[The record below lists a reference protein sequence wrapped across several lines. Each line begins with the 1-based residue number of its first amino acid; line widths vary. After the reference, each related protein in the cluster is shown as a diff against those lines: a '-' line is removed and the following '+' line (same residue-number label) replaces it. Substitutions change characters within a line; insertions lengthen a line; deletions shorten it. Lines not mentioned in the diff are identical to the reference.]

1 MNPICLYFDLYIL
14 NRWHEKEEI
23 MFNPEKLLG
32 GLLMGGSR
40 RRSGLGSLLSSGAAL
55 GLAGVAMEAVEHFMD
70 KSKSS
75 ASGLPP
81 SGPPPFQSSPSP
93 QSPQAPGVSIPPPP
107 PGATVAAP
115 PPPPTSISIGPKS
128 VDAGK
133 ASQESVLLIRAM
145 IAAANADGVIDVKER
160 NRILKKLETV
170 GLSDQ
175 EHSFIVKE
183 LLSPAGLEDIVAH
196 VKSPEMAKM
205 VYTVSL
211 CAIEVDTDAERAYM
225 KTLAQQLSLNE
236 SDLNDIY
243 ETLKIEKP

>member
-1 MNPICLYFDLYIL
+1 
-14 NRWHEKEEI
+14 

-70 KSKSS
+70 KSKTPT
-75 ASGLPP
+75 SGSPP
-81 SGPPPFQSSPSP
+81 PGPPPVQTSASSQP
-93 QSPQAPGVSIPPPP
+93 PQAPGVSTPPPP
-107 PGATVAAP
+107 PGATGSTP
-115 PPPPTSISIGPKS
+115 PPPPSSQSIGSESAGSEKAGQ
-128 VDAGK
+128 DA
-133 ASQESVLLIRAM
+133 VLLIRAM
-145 IAAANADGVIDVKER
+145 IAAANADGVIDEEER

-170 GLSDQ
+170 DLSDQ

-183 LLSPAGLEDIVAH
+183 LLSPAGLEDIVAQ

-211 CAIEVDTDAERAYM
+211 LAIEVDTDAERTYM
-225 KTLAQQLSLNE
+225 KTLAQQLCLSD

-243 ETLKIEKP
+243 RTLKIEKY

>member
-1 MNPICLYFDLYIL
+1 
-14 NRWHEKEEI
+14 

-32 GLLMGGSR
+32 GLLMGDSR
-40 RRSGLGSLLSSGAAL
+40 RRSGLGSLISSGAAL

-93 QSPQAPGVSIPPPP
+93 QPPKSPGVSIPPPP
-107 PGATVAAP
+107 PGLKVAAP
-115 PPPPTSISIGPKS
+115 PPPPPYASIGSES
-128 VDAGK
+128 VDDGK
-133 ASQESVLLIRAM
+133 AAQKAVLLIRAM
-145 IAAANADGVIDVKER
+145 IAAANADGVIDKEER

-170 GLSDQ
+170 DLSDQ

-183 LLSPAGLEDIVAH
+183 LLSPAGLEDIVAQ
-196 VKSPEMAKM
+196 VKSPEMAKK

-211 CAIEVDTDAERAYM
+211 LAIEVDTDAERAYL
-225 KTLAQQLSLNE
+225 KTLAQELSLNE

-243 ETLKIEKP
+243 RTLKIEKP

>member
-1 MNPICLYFDLYIL
+1 
-14 NRWHEKEEI
+14 

-55 GLAGVAMEAVEHFMD
+55 GLAGVAMEAVEHFLD
-70 KSKSS
+70 KSKTS
-75 ASGLPP
+75 ASGFPP
-81 SGPPPFQSSPSP
+81 SAPPTIQTSAPSQP
-93 QSPQAPGVSIPPPP
+93 PKAPGASTPPPP
-107 PGATVAAP
+107 PGATAAAP
-115 PPPPTSISIGPKS
+115 PPPPSASVRS
-128 VDAGK
+128 ENVDATEAG
-133 ASQESVLLIRAM
+133 QEAVLLIRAM
-145 IAAANADGVIDVKER
+145 IAAANADGIIDEKER

-170 GLSDQ
+170 DLTGEEQ
-175 EHSFIVKE
+175 SFIVKE
-183 LLSPAGLEDIVAH
+183 LLSPVGLEDIVSQ

-211 CAIEVDTDAERAYM
+211 LAIEVDTDAERSYM

-243 ETLKIEKP
+243 RTLGIEKP

>member
-1 MNPICLYFDLYIL
+1 
-14 NRWHEKEEI
+14 

-55 GLAGVAMEAVEHFMD
+55 GLAGVAMEAVEHFLD
-70 KSKSS
+70 KSKTS

-81 SGPPPFQSSPSP
+81 SGPSPIQTSAPSQPPK
-93 QSPQAPGVSIPPPP
+93 APPGASTPPPP

-115 PPPPTSISIGPKS
+115 PPPPSASVRSES
-128 VDAGK
+128 VDATEAG
-133 ASQESVLLIRAM
+133 QEAVLLIRAM
-145 IAAANADGVIDVKER
+145 IAAANADGVIDKEER

-170 GLSDQ
+170 DLTGEEQ
-175 EHSFIVKE
+175 SFIVKE
-183 LLSPAGLEDIVAH
+183 LLSPAGLEDIVAQ

-211 CAIEVDTDAERAYM
+211 LAIEVDTDAERAYM
-225 KTLAQQLSLNE
+225 KTLAQQLGLNE

-243 ETLKIEKP
+243 RTLKIGKDG

>member
-1 MNPICLYFDLYIL
+1 
-14 NRWHEKEEI
+14 

-70 KSKSS
+70 KSKTPT
-75 ASGLPP
+75 SGLPP
-81 SGPPPFQSSPSP
+81 SGPPPIQTSAPSQP
-93 QSPQAPGVSIPPPP
+93 PPAPGASTPPPP

-115 PPPPTSISIGPKS
+115 PPPPPSASVGSES
-128 VDAGK
+128 VDATE
-133 ASQESVLLIRAM
+133 ANQEAVLLIRAM
-145 IAAANADGVIDVKER
+145 IAAANADGVIDEEER

-170 GLSDQ
+170 DLSDQ

-183 LLSPAGLEDIVAH
+183 LLSPAGLEDIVAQ

-211 CAIEVDTDAERAYM
+211 LAIEVDTDAERAYM
-225 KTLAQQLSLNE
+225 NTLAQQLSLNE

-243 ETLKIEKP
+243 RTLKIEQS

>member
-1 MNPICLYFDLYIL
+1 
-14 NRWHEKEEI
+14 

-40 RRSGLGSLLSSGAAL
+40 RRSGLGSLISSGAAL

-70 KSKSS
+70 KSKPP
-75 ASGLPP
+75 ASGSPP
-81 SGPPPFQSSPSP
+81 SGPPPLQTSVPSQP
-93 QSPQAPGVSIPPPP
+93 PPAPGASTPPPP

-115 PPPPTSISIGPKS
+115 PPPPSASFGSES
-128 VDAGK
+128 VDAEKTG
-133 ASQESVLLIRAM
+133 QEAVLLIRAM
-145 IAAANADGVIDVKER
+145 IAAANADGVIDEEER

-170 GLSDQ
+170 DLSDQ

-183 LLSPAGLEDIVAH
+183 LLSPAGLEDIVAQ

-211 CAIEVDTDAERAYM
+211 LAIEVDTDAERTYM
-225 KTLAQQLSLNE
+225 NTLARRLSLNE

-243 ETLKIEKP
+243 QTLKIEKY

>member
-1 MNPICLYFDLYIL
+1 
-14 NRWHEKEEI
+14 

-70 KSKSS
+70 KSKTST
-75 ASGLPP
+75 SGLPP
-81 SGPPPFQSSPSP
+81 SGPPPIQTSVSSGPP
-93 QSPQAPGVSIPPPP
+93 PAPGVATPHPP

-115 PPPPTSISIGPKS
+115 PPPPPSASIGS
-128 VDAGK
+128 ESIDAGK
-133 ASQESVLLIRAM
+133 ASQESILLIRAM
-145 IAAANADGVIDVKER
+145 IAAANADGVIDGEER
-160 NRILKKLETV
+160 SRILKKLETV
-170 GLSDQ
+170 DLSDQ

-183 LLSPAGLEDIVAH
+183 LLSPAGLEDIVAQ
-196 VKSPEMAKM
+196 VKSSEMAKM

-211 CAIEVDTDAERAYM
+211 LAIEVDTDAERNYM
-225 KTLAQQLSLNE
+225 NTLAQQLSLNE

-243 ETLKIEKP
+243 RTLKIEKP